1 MGSFSFGHL
10 QTVWSLLHKAALNRE
25 SRDDNKIVIV
35 SPWHHNAARNE
46 DGWSSSVLDA
56 IYTNRSGGTE
66 SLSDILSELVSMG
79 YEVTMVTLSQYGRNM
94 SRGDNSVLDREK
106 NFFEVLERS
115 GIQCSLVDDIHH
127 KYLRTPFDIIEGSMN
142 LSKNGLFGK
151 TRDTMTLISKARDPQ
166 IFNQNDSIIQD
177 ILSSSKSY
185 YEKPSSVTEVS
196 VAQYKINDISNYLD
210 KMITKLPELKIN
222 IMIDETFAPNV
233 PDDLEPIGQ
242 EPGESNEVSYTSTL
256 IQANGLFETWVMNY
270 IELLVNELFEDTQ
283 ENSLAEKFSPFP
295 VSNYEPK
302 PSVIF
307 ERMLTALSEE
317 KNIQTIKKKLFL
329 FEEVAWD
336 EWITN
341 LESTIQLYIQT
352 YANITTEGSDQ
363 REIRQKIVE
372 IKKRLGEL
380 SLL

>member
-56 IYTNRSGGTE
+56 IYTNRSGGAE

-94 SRGDNSVLDREK
+94 SREDNSVLDREK
-106 NFFEVLERS
+106 GFFEILDRN
-115 GIQCSLVDDIHH
+115 GIQCCLVDDIHH

-166 IFNQNDSIIQD
+166 IFTQNDNIIQD

-185 YEKPSSVTEVS
+185 YDKPSSVTEISVS
-196 VAQYKINDISNYLD
+196 KYKVTAMSNYIDDVL
-210 KMITKLPELKIN
+210 TKLPHLKMN
-222 IMIDETFAPNV
+222 ISIDGTFAPNV
-233 PDDLEPIGQ
+233 PDDMEPIGQ
-242 EPGESNEVSYTSTL
+242 EPGGSNEVAYTSTL

-270 IELLVNELFEDTQ
+270 IELVANELFDDAQ
-283 ENSLAEKFSPFP
+283 ENSLIEHFNPFP
-295 VSNYEPK
+295 DSNYKPEPA
-302 PSVIF
+302 VIF
-307 ERMLTALSEE
+307 ERMLDNLSVER
-317 KNIQTIKKKLFL
+317 NIQTVKKKLFL
-329 FEEVAWD
+329 FEEVAWN
-336 EWITN
+336 EWIKG
-341 LESTIQLYIQT
+341 LESTIQLYTQT
-352 YANITTEGSDQ
+352 YAEITTDGSDQ

-372 IKKRLGEL
+372 VKTRLGRL
-380 SLL
+380 TLL